1 MTDIKAILTQIEQH
15 KIYVEK
21 AQQDLR
27 KLVHDLNNYIGY
39 YDDSIAS
46 LENAVYKLT
55 KEVTNV

>member
-39 YDDSIAS
+39 YDDTIAS
-46 LENAVYKLT
+46 LENAAYKLT
-55 KEVTNV
+55 KEVT